1 MTVRR
6 PAPADLVVDT
16 SAVIAVLL
24 DEPSG
29 EALARALASA
39 VGPLI
44 SAASVAE
51 IGIVAEARAGMR
63 GGDQVRD
70 LLAAAD
76 VTVVPVDAAA
86 VAGALDAWRRFGK
99 GNHPVSLNYGDCF
112 VYALA
117 AHTELPLLC
126 VGDDFAA
133 TDLQI
138 VDLDRFVG

>member
-24 DEPSG
+24 GEPSS
-29 EALARALASA
+29 EAIIRALTSA
-39 VGPLI
+39 AGALV

-51 IGIVAEARAGMR
+51 IGIVAEARAGPR
-63 GGDQVRD
+63 GGEHARD
-70 LLAAAD
+70 VLAAAD
-76 VTVVPVDAAA
+76 VTVVPVDASA

-99 GNHPVSLNYGDCF
+99 GNHSASLNYGDCF
-112 VYALA
+112 TYALA

-138 VDLDRFVG
+138 VDLDRLAD